1 MASGL
6 IMKIYDRFENRKV
19 EFFNDFKFN
28 LVHDSVGST
37 FSFNFYF
44 DPFDIEL
51 KELSCVTH
59 FHEVTLEYNGEIFL
73 TGVLTNQK
81 FTQQSTKTL
90 ASFGGY
96 SKPGVLEDCQ
106 IPPSIYPLQSNGLSL
121 EQIANKLIRP
131 FKRNY
136 NLTMA
141 IDPNVQ
147 SKMSSSFKNS
157 TASATQTIKDY
168 LTTLATQKD
177 IIISHNEKGELY
189 FTNANTKQKPL
200 FEIDTTK
207 ATAPAVELSMDY
219 NGQSMHSHITIQKS
233 ASADGGNAGSATI
246 RNPYVIGS
254 VYRPKVASQ
263 SSGTDNDTASA
274 ARRALGNELKSGIKL
289 TIKTDRWIVD
299 GKIIKPNNLITVYA
313 PELYLYYKK
322 DWFIESINF
331 EGNNEKTI
339 ATINCVLPE
348 VYNEEKVISVFR
360 KINLHALD
368 E

>member
-6 IMKIYDRFENRKV
+6 VMKIYDRFRNRKV
-19 EFFNDFKFN
+19 EYFNAFRFN
-28 LVHDSVGST
+28 LVHDAVGST
-37 FSFNFYF
+37 FSFQFYF

-59 FHEVTLEYNGEIFL
+59 FHEVTLEYNDELFL
-73 TGVLTNQK
+73 TGVLTSQK
-81 FTQQSTKTL
+81 FSQQSKKTL
-90 ASFGGY
+90 ATFGGY

-121 EQIANKLIRP
+121 ERIAQKCVQP
-131 FKRNY
+131 FVRNY
-136 NLTMA
+136 GLSMA
-141 IDPNVQ
+141 IDPIVQ
-147 SKMSSSFKNS
+147 SKMSGSFKNS

-177 IIISHNEKGELY
+177 IIISHNEKGQLY
-189 FTNANTKQKPL
+189 FTMANTKQKPL

-207 ATAPAVELSMDY
+207 EAAPGTTLSLDY
-219 NGQSMHSHITIQKS
+219 NGQSMHSHITVQKS
-233 ASADGGNAGSATI
+233 ASMDGGNAGSYTI

-254 VYRPKVASQ
+254 VYRPKVGSQ
-263 SSGTDNDTASA
+263 TSGTDNDTKSA
-274 ARRALGNELKSGIKL
+274 ARRMLGDELRNLKL
-289 TIKTDRWIVD
+289 TITTDRWIVD
-299 GKIIKPNNLITVYA
+299 GKIIKPNNLISIYA

-322 DWFIESINF
+322 DWFVESINF
-331 EGNNEKTI
+331 DGDNTKTT

-348 VYNEEKVISVFR
+348 VYNDEKVISVFR